1 VKKSLF
7 TAFVLCLSLVLIMQT
22 ALPRQADAGPIK
34 SIVLYVPNRV
44 FDILDIIRLRLRV
57 GPGISVG
64 VHATEVAS
72 LFLGTHTTVWA
83 GLHGPRG
90 KTTIPWIV
98 GVESR
103 SGVQVGPIDPSVTG
117 CYYDPLEIGLELQPL
132 LIGLNFGIGLFEV
145 VDFITGLLFID
156 LQEDDF

>member
-1 VKKSLF
+1 MRKSLCTIF
-7 TAFVLCLSLVLIMQT
+7 IVCLSLILIVQM
-22 ALPRQADAGPIK
+22 ALPRQAGAGPIK
-34 SIVLYVPNRV
+34 SIVLYIPNRV

-72 LFLGTHTTVWA
+72 VFLGTHTTVWA

-90 KTTIPWIV
+90 KAVAPWPV

-103 SGVQVGPIDPSVTG
+103 SGIQVGPIDPSATN

-132 LIGLNFGIGLFEV
+132 IVGLNFGIGLFEV
-145 VDFITGLLFID
+145 VDFVTGLLFID
-156 LQEDDF
+156 LQDDDF